1 MTTGFRSD
9 LQRSYQDLRLRIS
22 LIVIAVIV
30 GAGTVGYMILE
41 GWSFLDSLYMT
52 VITITT
58 IGYGEVHPLDQDP
71 VGRTF
76 TIILIVLGVGSTFYA
91 LGLLFQGFLEG
102 RIRSVLGRQRMRNEV
117 RHQKNHF
124 IICGYG
130 RVGRQVVQEMSKR
143 NMQIV
148 VIENREQLI
157 EELSQEGILFVPGDS
172 TLDDVLIAAGVKE
185 ARGLVIA
192 VPKEADNV
200 YIALSAR
207 QLNPEISIT
216 ARADSPEGRS
226 KIIQAGADRVV
237 CPHEI
242 GGVRMALSTMSPNVV
257 DFMKIVGGDAETGL
271 RLEEIRVG
279 QGSTLEGVSLAESP
293 IRSELDIVVVAIKKA
308 DDRLLYN
315 PRSDTKIRADDIL
328 IVIGTA
334 DNLEKLQGMT
344 ASPSATG

>member
-1 MTTGFRSD
+1 
-9 LQRSYQDLRLRIS
+9 
-22 LIVIAVIV
+22 
-30 GAGTVGYMILE
+30 
-41 GWSFLDSLYMT
+41 
-52 VITITT
+52 
-58 IGYGEVHPLDQDP
+58 
-71 VGRTF
+71 
-76 TIILIVLGVGSTFYA
+76 
-91 LGLLFQGFLEG
+91 
-102 RIRSVLGRQRMRNEV
+102 MRKEV

-124 IICGYG
+124 IVCGYG
-130 RVGRQVVQEMSKR
+130 RVGRQVVQEMRKR
-143 NMQIV
+143 KMPIV
-148 VIENREQLI
+148 VIESREQLI
-157 EELSQEGILFVPGDS
+157 EELAQENILFVPGDS
-172 TLDDVLIAAGVKE
+172 TLDDVLIAAGVKV
-185 ARGLVIA
+185 AKGLVIA

-279 QGSTLEGVSLAESP
+279 QGSTLEGVTLAESP
-293 IRSELDIVVVAIKKA
+293 IRSELDIVVVAIKKS

-334 DNLEKLQGMT
+334 ENLEKLQSMT
-344 ASPSATG
+344 AAPSATG